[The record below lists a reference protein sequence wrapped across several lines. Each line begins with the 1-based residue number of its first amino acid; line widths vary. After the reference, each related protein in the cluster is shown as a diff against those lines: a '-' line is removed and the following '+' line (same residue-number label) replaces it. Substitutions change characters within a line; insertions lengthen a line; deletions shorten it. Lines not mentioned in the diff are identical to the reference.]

1 MNITEDN
8 VLTLII
14 VLLVLVIIYL
24 YSQPG
29 ELDYIED
36 TLLDDKDDNKVGDEY
51 VDPYEVLVGMKQDLT
66 RCKPLAPLKAVNP
79 SGYGFKSMWTPNSRG
94 NVCDKE
100 DIESAAVFPSL
111 SEEAASNSLVQPAID
126 YSANDAPFVA
136 NCSFAGTQCN
146 NNVST
151 FFPGE
156 LLMQEKTEEESNDSK
171 LPAGPVES
179 FVNYYEGFIE
189 HNTNE
194 SDVKVMLFYAEWC
207 GHCKEFKKPGGDWET
222 IKANKQLK
230 GVTFSEVDCDKNKKA
245 AADYRVNSYPT
256 LFFVKGDKD
265 DNKMEYKGARD
276 PDSLFEAITEF
287 QNS

>member
-36 TLLDDKDDNKVGDEY
+36 TLLDDKDDNKVGGEY
-51 VDPYEVLVGMKQDLT
+51 VDPYDVLVGQKQEVT
-66 RCKPLAPLKAVNP
+66 RCKPLTPLKKVDQ
-79 SGYGFKSMWTPNSRG
+79 GGFGFKSMWTPNSRG

-100 DIESAAVFPSL
+100 DIEAAAVFPSL
-111 SEEAASNSLVQPAID
+111 SEEEASNSLVQPAID
-126 YSANDAPFVA
+126 YNINDGPFDP

-171 LPAGPVES
+171 VTVSPVES

-189 HNTNE
+189 HNENKQE
-194 SDVKVMLFYAEWC
+194 PKVKAMLFYTDWC
-207 GHCKEFKKPGGDWET
+207 SHCTEFKKKGGDWET
-222 IKANKQLK
+222 IKAHPEVKDKVNF
-230 GVTFSEVDCDKNKKA
+230 VEVDCDKKKELA
-245 AADYRVNSYPT
+245 AEYGVTSFPT
-256 LFFVKGDKD
+256 LFFVKDGK
-265 DNKMEYKGARD
+265 KMEHKGARD
-276 PDSLFEAITEF
+276 PESLLDKIKELFD
-287 QNS
+287 

>member
-36 TLLDDKDDNKVGDEY
+36 TLLDDKDDNEVGDEY

-66 RCKPLAPLKAVNP
+66 RCKPLTPLKAVNP

-111 SEEAASNSLVQPAID
+111 SEEEASNSLVQPSID
-126 YSANDAPFVA
+126 YNTNDAPFDP

-156 LLMQEKTEEESNDSK
+156 LLMQEKTEESNDSK
-171 LPAGPVES
+171 VPAGPVES

-189 HNTNE
+189 HNENKQE
-194 SDVKVMLFYAEWC
+194 PKVKAMLFYADWC
-207 GHCKEFKKPGGDWET
+207 GHCTEFKKEGGDWET
-222 IKANKQLK
+222 IKAHPEVKDKVNF
-230 GVTFSEVDCDKNKKA
+230 VEVDCDKEKELA
-245 AADYRVNSYPT
+245 AEYGVTSFPT
-256 LFFVKGDKD
+256 LFFVKGGK
-265 DNKMEYKGARD
+265 KMEHKGARNA
-276 PDSLFEAITEF
+276 DSLFEAISKF
-287 QNS
+287 IN